1 MIPAKER
8 VQKGCMLLDKYYPG
22 WHEKVDCDMMY
33 VEDSFHCIIAYVKG
47 LPYHRS
53 IRGILGKE
61 HPEILKEMSFCSQKV
76 TDKAKEYGFYP
87 LEDTIEYSRVLNVAW
102 KSEIYLRQAQ
112 GV

>member
-61 HPEILKEMSFCSQKV
+61 HPEIPK
-76 TDKAKEYGFYP
+76 
-87 LEDTIEYSRVLNVAW
+87 RNVFLQS
-102 KSEIYLRQAQ
+102 KSHGQSKRIWFLSS
-112 GV
+112 